1 MKALNKQERNSAILK
16 FSLLLL
22 VCVVIICGSI
32 IISAFVSSEQ
42 KKLGA
47 QANENLMEELNFEK
61 EYIAVKIQEV
71 KDLMD
76 EKMSNEIDADSF
88 NAELKNILSDV
99 SDEIEENLTWRGDM
113 YRNIVTISDY
123 MIVAGKIVSS
133 SGDVKDKHLKDV
145 NKIIIELESS
155 REDLKDLNNEKKK
168 KDIYKGL
175 DEIEEQLQK
184 VHKMLLNYRSG
195 L

>member
-16 FSLLLL
+16 FSLWLF

-71 KDLMD
+71 KDLLD
-76 EKMSNEIDADSF
+76 QKMSNEIDADSF

-99 SDEIEENLTWRGDM
+99 SDEIEETLTWRGDM

-145 NKIIIELESS
+145 NNIIIELESS

-184 VHKMLLNYRSG
+184 VHKMLLNYKSG